1 MSISNE
7 TMKAIIKDYDGF
19 ELSDEELQ
27 LVRPDVDGYFSA
39 IQTLNELDLSMV
51 MPSRLL
57 RVEEG
62 DAA

>member
-7 TMKAIIKDYDGF
+7 TMKAIIKDFDGF

-62 DAA
+62 DVV

>member
-19 ELSDEELQ
+19 ELSDKELQ
-27 LVRPDVDGYFSA
+27 LARPDVDGYFSA

-62 DAA
+62 DVV

>member
-57 RVEEG
+57 RVQEG